1 MGQSYIG
8 EIRMFG
14 GNFPPYGWAFCNGQ
28 TIDISENSALFNL
41 IGTTYGGNGVTTFNL
56 PNLQGRIPIH
66 QGANQGVPF
75 IIGSIGGTE
84 NVTLTLSEI
93 PSHSH
98 TVAAK
103 TSATATSPSGAVYG
117 GNAADAI
124 YSAKAP
130 SAPMNAGMVGV
141 GGGSQ
146 PHDNLMPYLAVSFII
161 SLFGVYPSQG

>member
-14 GNFPPYGWAFCNGQ
+14 GNFPPFGWAFCNGQ

-117 GNAADAI
+117 GNAAHAI

-146 PHDNLMPYLAVSFII
+146 PHNNLMPYLAVSFII
-161 SLFGVYPSQG
+161 SLFGVYPSQ